1 VRPRILTTLTK
12 AKFSAAVSLIIDE
25 GNPGGRLV
33 VFEVPVETL
42 VEGLVVFE
50 VPELVEKLVG
60 SKMSTQYST

>member
-1 VRPRILTTLTK
+1 MT
-12 AKFSAAVSLIIDE
+12 E
-25 GNPGGRLV
+25 MRLV